1 MSTQMA
7 APVLDEAAADLL
19 FRAGRTANTFTDELV
34 SDEQL
39 RAVWDLAKMGPTAF
53 NSQPLRVTWV
63 RDGAARERLLTHMAR
78 GNQAKTVAAPVV
90 AVLSF
95 DTRWHQR
102 FDDFMPGM
110 AERTAPMA
118 ENFAADEALSQ
129 QIANNNANMQAGY
142 FILAVRALGLDAG
155 PMSGFD
161 APGLDA
167 DFFPDGSQKSFAVI
181 NIGHAG
187 AEAWGP
193 AKPRFDFEDATT
205 TL

>member
-1 MSTQMA
+1 MTTQIA
-7 APVLDEAAADLL
+7 ETVLDEHAADLL
-19 FRAGRTANTFTDELV
+19 FREGRTANTFTDDIV
-34 SDEQL
+34 TDEQL
-39 RAVWDLAKMGPTAF
+39 RAIWDLAKMGPTAF

-63 RDGAARERLLTHMAR
+63 RDGEPRERLVRHMAR

-90 AVLSF
+90 AVLSY
-95 DTRWHQR
+95 DTRWHRR

-110 AERTAPMA
+110 PERTAPMA
-118 ENFAADEALSQ
+118 ENFAANEALSH

-142 FILAVRALGLDAG
+142 FVLAVRALGLDAG

-161 APGLDA
+161 AAGLDA

-181 NIGHAG
+181 NIGHA
-187 AEAWGP
+187 AEDAWGP
-193 AKPRFDFEDATT
+193 AKPRFSFEDATT